1 MLAGVVGPG
10 LLGLVLTV
18 QVAFIASQLP
28 SAPANYAA
36 AAAKFQWTA
45 GLIPC
50 DAATADPPIATIFH
64 FPVFLASNGAKAD
77 GGVMD
82 MDRVWLRASHCV
94 AITCCELAR
103 TP

>member
-1 MLAGVVGPG
+1 MPECSLQGAWDAVWIVPTNRRGVAGVVGPG

-18 QVAFIASQLP
+18 QVAFIAAQLP

-50 DAATADPPIATIFH
+50 DAALAHSPY
-64 FPVFLASNGAKAD
+64 PVLEPLSQLFRQG
-77 GGVMD
+77 
-82 MDRVWLRASHCV
+82 
-94 AITCCELAR
+94 
-103 TP
+103 